1 MLMRNQNKIFFLF
14 VSVFVL
20 FLNPGILE
28 SKPLEEIFEL
38 ALDVSSKEPNVIS
51 GRIDVE
57 SIEADLSASRRARL
71 PVFNASIVNAL
82 MLDRK
87 ISDRNSLRKFEDD
100 GLDLRVQMVQ
110 PIFTGFRIQSDINRN
125 KARLSGQVLQA
136 NKRFSETIIEA
147 TIAYINY
154 NAALKF
160 KNQVNTTL
168 TRAKRIVDLE
178 EKRFNAGLTDL
189 SIYSQIKVKLS
200 EIQLLYNRS
209 ENELFSYEAAFRRF
223 FDTSINPTGEV
234 TSYRDFNFDGYDSDN
249 ISYDLETAKY
259 ELESAKADLQ
269 KSRGDGL
276 PSVALTVTG
285 TLYDVD
291 GSSEEEDEYDV
302 KGGLQAS
309 WQFLDFGA
317 NRKRVSAKRSTV
329 NSVRYRIDY
338 QRRIDEVEKLSLLS
352 NISSI
357 YKQLNDQ
364 YQALDDLNN
373 QANVLQAQLTSAQF
387 IGVSFIDLL
396 FQINQ
401 IQRNINMLEAQ
412 YVQVNLSLK
421 LISQNLQNFVITKAV
436 NN

>member
-1 MLMRNQNKIFFLF
+1 M
-14 VSVFVL
+14 
-20 FLNPGILE
+20 
-28 SKPLEEIFEL
+28 
-38 ALDVSSKEPNVIS
+38 
-51 GRIDVE
+51 E

-110 PIFTGFRIQSDINRN
+110 PIFTGFKIQSDINRN

-209 ENELFSYEAAFRRF
+209 ENELFSYEAALDDS

-269 KSRGDGL
+269 KVEEMGFLVLLLQSQVHYMMLMGVLKRKMNMML
-276 PSVALTVTG
+276 RVAYRQVG
-285 TLYDVD
+285 N
-291 GSSEEEDEYDV
+291 
-302 KGGLQAS
+302 
-309 WQFLDFGA
+309 FGFWS
-317 NRKRVSAKRSTV
+317 KS
-329 NSVRYRIDY
+329 
-338 QRRIDEVEKLSLLS
+338 
-352 NISSI
+352 
-357 YKQLNDQ
+357 
-364 YQALDDLNN
+364 
-373 QANVLQAQLTSAQF
+373 
-387 IGVSFIDLL
+387 
-396 FQINQ
+396 
-401 IQRNINMLEAQ
+401 
-412 YVQVNLSLK
+412 
-421 LISQNLQNFVITKAV
+421 
-436 NN
+436 

>member
-1 MLMRNQNKIFFLF
+1 MLTRNQNKLFFLVIAF
-14 VSVFVL
+14 FAL
-20 FLNPGILE
+20 FLNSKTLE
-28 SKPLEEIFEL
+28 SKPLEEIFSL

-57 SIEADLSASRRARL
+57 SIEADLSAARRARL

-125 KARLSGQVLQA
+125 RARLSGQVLQA
-136 NKRFSETIIEA
+136 NKRFSETIIES

-160 KNQVNTTL
+160 KAQVNDTL
-168 TRAKRIVDLE
+168 NRAKRIVDLE

-189 SIYSQIKVKLS
+189 SVYSQIKVKLS

-223 FDTSINPTGEV
+223 FDISINPNGEA
-234 TSYRDFNFDGYDSDN
+234 TSYKDFDFDGYDSDN

-259 ELESAKADLQ
+259 ELESAKADLL
-269 KSRGDGL
+269 KSKGDGL
-276 PSVALTVTG
+276 PSIALTVTG

-317 NRKRVSAKRSTV
+317 NRKKVSAKK
-329 NSVRYRIDY
+329 IDSKFCQVSY
-338 QRRIDEVEKLSLLS
+338 GLSKK
-352 NISSI
+352 N
-357 YKQLNDQ
+357 
-364 YQALDDLNN
+364 
-373 QANVLQAQLTSAQF
+373 
-387 IGVSFIDLL
+387 
-396 FQINQ
+396 
-401 IQRNINMLEAQ
+401 
-412 YVQVNLSLK
+412 
-421 LISQNLQNFVITKAV
+421 
-436 NN
+436 

>member
-160 KNQVNTTL
+160 KNKVNTTL

-178 EKRFNAGLTDL
+178 EK
-189 SIYSQIKVKLS
+189 
-200 EIQLLYNRS
+200 
-209 ENELFSYEAAFRRF
+209 
-223 FDTSINPTGEV
+223 
-234 TSYRDFNFDGYDSDN
+234 
-249 ISYDLETAKY
+249 
-259 ELESAKADLQ
+259 
-269 KSRGDGL
+269 
-276 PSVALTVTG
+276 
-285 TLYDVD
+285 
-291 GSSEEEDEYDV
+291 
-302 KGGLQAS
+302 
-309 WQFLDFGA
+309 
-317 NRKRVSAKRSTV
+317 
-329 NSVRYRIDY
+329 
-338 QRRIDEVEKLSLLS
+338 
-352 NISSI
+352 
-357 YKQLNDQ
+357 
-364 YQALDDLNN
+364 
-373 QANVLQAQLTSAQF
+373 
-387 IGVSFIDLL
+387 
-396 FQINQ
+396 
-401 IQRNINMLEAQ
+401 
-412 YVQVNLSLK
+412 
-421 LISQNLQNFVITKAV
+421 
-436 NN
+436 

>member
-1 MLMRNQNKIFFLF
+1 MLMRNQNKLLFLLIA
-14 VSVFVL
+14 VFAL
-20 FLNPGILE
+20 FLNPKILE
-28 SKPLEEIFEL
+28 SKPLEEIFAL

-136 NKRFSETIIEA
+136 NKRFSETIIES

-160 KNQVNTTL
+160 KNQVNATL
-168 TRAKRIVDLE
+168 NRAKRIVDLE

-189 SIYSQIKVKLS
+189 SVYSQIKVKLS

-223 FDTSINPTGEV
+223 FDTNISPNGDI
-234 TSYRDFNFDGYDSDN
+234 TSYKNF
-249 ISYDLETAKY
+249 E
-259 ELESAKADLQ
+259 
-269 KSRGDGL
+269 
-276 PSVALTVTG
+276 
-285 TLYDVD
+285 
-291 GSSEEEDEYDV
+291 
-302 KGGLQAS
+302 
-309 WQFLDFGA
+309 W
-317 NRKRVSAKRSTV
+317 
-329 NSVRYRIDY
+329 
-338 QRRIDEVEKLSLLS
+338 
-352 NISSI
+352 
-357 YKQLNDQ
+357 
-364 YQALDDLNN
+364 
-373 QANVLQAQLTSAQF
+373 
-387 IGVSFIDLL
+387 
-396 FQINQ
+396 
-401 IQRNINMLEAQ
+401 
-412 YVQVNLSLK
+412 
-421 LISQNLQNFVITKAV
+421 
-436 NN
+436 